1 MTILV
6 LYLSQN
12 NHVILPVIAAGLC
25 SLLLGIVFVLYLPIL
40 IEKNYHDHWGMC
52 IAYSSVGSVYMLVE
66 VLAMIGAV
74 PSFFEDNK
82 GLVAIGILT
91 LSSLIFL
98 LSNTYLQITKNKSK
112 SNSSNLSRRAAIWRD
127 TSSIHFLY
135 NTVIYISLLVWNSIF
150 RLYNT

>member
-6 LYLSQN
+6 LYLTQN
-12 NHVILPVIAAGLC
+12 NHVLLPVIAAGLC

-91 LSSLIFL
+91 YFVKLRQSL
-98 LSNTYLQITKNKSK
+98 
-112 SNSSNLSRRAAIWRD
+112 RRHKQAHPHPPHKRQ
-127 TSSIHFLY
+127 HF
-135 NTVIYISLLVWNSIF
+135 
-150 RLYNT
+150 